1 MDFRDLVRSGLDEYL
16 EGLEQALDGLTPVE
30 LAWQP
35 APSSNNITWQVWHMA
50 RVEDRWVNSYLRQ
63 ATEVWI
69 VDKWYSK
76 FGLQPE
82 DHGARQTA
90 EDAAAMPD
98 LPLAGLMDYYRV
110 VRDSTN
116 SYVDSLTADDL
127 GKSYSHPRTNPGPT
141 VNWVLAHLLV
151 EEAQHLGQV
160 AYVRGMLRGLGN

>member
-1 MDFRDLVRSGLDEYL
+1 MDFRDVVRSGLDEYL
-16 EGLEQALDGLTPVE
+16 EGLEQAVDGLTPVE

-63 ATEVWI
+63 STEVWI
-69 VDKWYSK
+69 ADKWYSK

-90 EDAAAMPD
+90 EDAAAMPELPMAD
-98 LPLAGLMDYYRV
+98 LMSYYAE
-110 VRDSTN
+110 VRKSTN
-116 SYVDSLTADDL
+116 AYVNGLTADDL
-127 GKSYSHPRTNPGPT
+127 GKSYSHPRSNPGPT

-160 AYVRGMLRGLGN
+160 AYVRGMLRGLGK

>member
-69 VDKWYSK
+69 V
-76 FGLQPE
+76 
-82 DHGARQTA
+82 
-90 EDAAAMPD
+90 
-98 LPLAGLMDYYRV
+98 
-110 VRDSTN
+110 
-116 SYVDSLTADDL
+116 
-127 GKSYSHPRTNPGPT
+127 
-141 VNWVLAHLLV
+141 
-151 EEAQHLGQV
+151 
-160 AYVRGMLRGLGN
+160 

>member
-1 MDFRDLVRSGLDEYL
+1 MDFRDVVRSGLDEYL

-30 LAWQP
+30 LAWRP
-35 APSSNNITWQVWHMA
+35 SPSSNNIRWQVWHMA

-63 ATEVWI
+63 STEVWI
-69 VDKWYSK
+69 ADNWYSK
-76 FGLQPE
+76 FGLQSE

-90 EDAAAMPD
+90 EAAATMPE
-98 LPLAGLMDYYRV
+98 LPLADLMDYYAE
-110 VRDSTN
+110 VRKSTIA
-116 SYVDSLTADDL
+116 YLEELTDDDL
-127 GKSYSHPRTNPGPT
+127 GKCYSHPRTNPGPT